1 MKKILK
7 RIVLFIA
14 SLYVLV
20 CVLMYFMQERIIFI
34 PTQLKASHQF
44 TFDQDF
50 EEKTFKA
57 KDGVKLNGV
66 LFKGA
71 ESKGLIFLMHGNAG
85 SLESIG
91 GVAKTYTKLNYDVF
105 ILDYRGYGKSEGE
118 INSQEQLFEDNQM
131 AYEALKKEYDEKS
144 IIVLGYSIGSGMAAY
159 LASTNNP
166 KMLIL
171 EAPYYSLTDLMQ
183 NTYSMLP
190 TFILKYKFA
199 TNEYLKNAKMP
210 VEIFH
215 GTEDNSIYYGSSVK
229 LKKELGGKVH
239 LISLPNQGHNGIT
252 SNGVY
257 QYAIKL
263 LLEE

>member
-1 MKKILK
+1 M
-7 RIVLFIA
+7 
-14 SLYVLV
+14 
-20 CVLMYFMQERIIFI
+20 E
-34 PTQLKASHQF
+34 TQVHW
-44 TFDQDF
+44 
-50 EEKTFKA
+50 
-57 KDGVKLNGV
+57 
-66 LFKGA
+66 
-71 ESKGLIFLMHGNAG
+71 
-85 SLESIG
+85 SIG

-131 AYEALKKEYDEKS
+131 AYEALKKEYDEKNS
-144 IIVLGYSIGSGMAAY
+144 IVLGYSVGSGMAAY

-171 EAPYYSLTDLMQ
+171 EAPYYSLTDLMR
-183 NTYSMLP
+183 NTYSILP

-210 VEIFH
+210 IEIFH
-215 GTEDNSIYYGSSVK
+215 GTEDKSIYYGSSVK
-229 LKKELGGKVH
+229 LKEELGEKIH

-257 QYAIKL
+257 QYAIKH
-263 LLEE
+263 LLEM